1 MKNPILKPSHLS
13 KEEISVII
21 RDIIQYKLG
30 LEEHRLHEHAHF
42 QDDLGV
48 DSLDLIELQMEIEK
62 QFNVTITDEE
72 VETLTTVGSTIAC
85 IKRKR

>member
-1 MKNPILKPSHLS
+1 MKNPILKPSHIS
-13 KEEISVII
+13 EEEISVII

-30 LEEHRLHEHAHF
+30 LEGHRLHDDARF

-48 DSLDLIELQMEIEK
+48 DSLDLIELRMEIEK
-62 QFNVTITDEE
+62 QFNVIITDEE
-72 VETLTTVGSTIAC
+72 VETLTTVGSTITC

>member
-1 MKNPILKPSHLS
+1 MKNTILRPSHIS
-13 KEEISVII
+13 EEEISFII

-30 LEEHRLHEHAHF
+30 VEVQKLHEDAHF

-48 DSLDLIELQMEIEK
+48 DSLDLIELRMEIEK
-62 QFNVTITDEE
+62 QFNVIITDEE

-85 IKRKR
+85 IKRKK

>member
-1 MKNPILKPSHLS
+1 MKNPILKPSHIS
-13 KEEISVII
+13 EEEISVII

-30 LEEHRLHEHAHF
+30 IEEHRLHVDAHF

-48 DSLDLIELQMEIEK
+48 DSLDLIELRMEIEK
-62 QFNVTITDEE
+62 RFNVTITDEE
-72 VETLTTVGSTIAC
+72 VETLTTVGSIITC

>member
-1 MKNPILKPSHLS
+1 MKNTILKPSHIS
-13 KEEISVII
+13 EEEISFII

-30 LEEHRLHEHAHF
+30 VEEHKLHEDAHF

-48 DSLDLIELQMEIEK
+48 DSLDLIELRMEIEK
-62 QFNVTITDEE
+62 QFKLIITDEE

-85 IKRKR
+85 IKRKK

>member
-1 MKNPILKPSHLS
+1 MKNTILRPSHIS
-13 KEEISVII
+13 EEEISFII

-30 LEEHRLHEHAHF
+30 VEEHKLHEDAHF

-48 DSLDLIELQMEIEK
+48 DSLDLIELRMEIEK
-62 QFNVTITDEE
+62 QFNVIITDEE

-85 IKRKR
+85 IKRKK